1 MCPEALGLM
10 SPGAVAGVDQNPGRA
25 GREVGMP
32 GPTDWE
38 KREADA
44 IRKEYAALAGATL
57 VEVRPARMCGGEVV
71 AEIEVRTRAGQRV
84 VLQAWRDPEGNG
96 PGHLCVTEA

>member
-10 SPGAVAGVDQNPGRA
+10 SPGAVAGVDRDPGRA
-25 GREVGMP
+25 GTEVGMP
-32 GPTDWE
+32 RPTEWE

-44 IRKEYAALAGATL
+44 IRKEYAPLTGATL
-57 VEVRPARMCGGEVV
+57 VEVRPGRMGWGEIVT
-71 AEIEVRTRAGQRV
+71 EIEVRTRTGQRI

>member
-1 MCPEALGLM
+1 
-10 SPGAVAGVDQNPGRA
+10 
-25 GREVGMP
+25 MP
-32 GPTDWE
+32 GPTEWE

-44 IRKEYAALAGATL
+44 IRQEYAALAGATL
-57 VEVRPARMCGGEVV
+57 VEVRPGRMCSGEVV
-71 AEIEVRTRAGQRV
+71 AEIEVQTRAGQRV

>member
-1 MCPEALGLM
+1 
-10 SPGAVAGVDQNPGRA
+10 
-25 GREVGMP
+25 MP

-44 IRKEYAALAGATL
+44 IRREYAALAGATL
-57 VEVRPARMCGGEVV
+57 VEVRPGRMGGEVV

>member
-10 SPGAVAGVDQNPGRA
+10 SPGAVAGVDRNLGRA
-25 GREVGMP
+25 GKEVGMP
-32 GPTDWE
+32 RPTDWE
-38 KREADA
+38 KQEADA

-57 VEVRPARMCGGEVV
+57 VEVRPGRMGGEVV

>member
-10 SPGAVAGVDQNPGRA
+10 SLGAVAGVDRNPGRA

-32 GPTDWE
+32 GRTDWE
-38 KREADA
+38 KQEADA
-44 IRKEYAALAGATL
+44 IRKEYAPLAGATL
-57 VEVRPARMCGGEVV
+57 VEVRPGRMGGEVV

-96 PGHLCVTEA
+96 PGHLCITEA